1 MAPDE
6 ELVRAG
12 KKLRRIRERRGL
24 SVREV
29 QRRSDRLAQERGNRE
44 YFLSRAWI
52 MDIEAGRF
60 LPGIFKTVS
69 LGVLYDV
76 TVPEIHAIFG
86 IKPGDMVKE
95 RALSGAPKTH
105 LLLPPEEADRPDLE
119 SAKIAADADL
129 PFQMEK
135 TNLLS
140 RLIAIW
146 GDIPVP
152 ALRHLDR
159 RRYLYGYIGLED
171 RTMEPLIPPG
181 TLVQID
187 VKETRVKKRAAS
199 QAIGQSP
206 FDRPIYFLDVRDGYR
221 CGWCEIKA
229 GQLTLIPHP
238 DSPEEI
244 QTYRFPSEVEV
255 VGRVTGVAMRITR
268 ENLAVSENASTSP
281 AAPKK

>member
-6 ELVRAG
+6 MMARAG

-29 QRRSDRLAQERGNRE
+29 QRRSDLLARERGNRE
-44 YFLSRAWI
+44 YFLSRAWV

-69 LGVLYDV
+69 LSVLYDI

-86 IKPGDMVKE
+86 IKPGDIVKE

-105 LLLPPEEADRPDLE
+105 LLLPPEEAEQPDLE
-119 SAKIAADADL
+119 GAKVPEDADL
-129 PFQMEK
+129 SLQMEK

-171 RTMEPLIPPG
+171 RTMEPLLPPG

-187 VKETRVKKRAAS
+187 VKQTRIARRAPR
-199 QAIGQSP
+199 QPTGQSP

-238 DSPEEI
+238 NSPEEI
-244 QTYRFPSEVEV
+244 QTFRFPSEVDV
-255 VGRVTGVAMRITR
+255 VGRVIGVAMRIAR
-268 ENLAVSENASTSP
+268 ENAAVSENAGEPPPVS
-281 AAPKK
+281 KK